1 MIKVLITDD
10 HAIVRDGLRQIVAE
24 TSDIIIVGEASTGTE
39 ALELLRRTEPDV
51 LVLDLNLPDRHGL
64 DVLAHV
70 RSTWPDLPVLILS
83 VHKEA
88 EYAIRLLKA
97 GAAGYVGKDVAREQ
111 LVAAIRRISRGEKY
125 IAPELAEDVAFRLVE
140 YGDGLPHE
148 RLTDREF
155 QVLLLI
161 AEGRPPREIAA
172 KLGLSVRTV
181 GAHRWNILQKTGL
194 RNNAEIVQY
203 VLVHKLGGDATV
215 VPRD

>member
-1 MIKVLITDD
+1 MIRVLITDD
-10 HAIVRDGLRQIVAE
+10 HAIVRDGLRQIVSE
-24 TSDIIIVGEASTGTE
+24 KDDIELVGEAATAAE
-39 ALELLRRTEPDV
+39 ALDLLRRTSPDV

-64 DVLAHV
+64 DVLSQV
-70 RSTWPDLPVLILS
+70 RSTYPAMPVLILS
-83 VHKEA
+83 VHKDA

-111 LVAAIRRISRGEKY
+111 LVAAIRKVSAGEKY
-125 IAPELAEDVAFRLVE
+125 IASDLAEDVAFRLVE
-140 YGDGLPHE
+140 RGDGMPHE

-155 QVLLLI
+155 QVLLMI
-161 AEGRPPREIAA
+161 AAGNPPREIAA

-203 VLVHKLGGDATV
+203 VMAHKLDGQEG
-215 VPRD
+215 